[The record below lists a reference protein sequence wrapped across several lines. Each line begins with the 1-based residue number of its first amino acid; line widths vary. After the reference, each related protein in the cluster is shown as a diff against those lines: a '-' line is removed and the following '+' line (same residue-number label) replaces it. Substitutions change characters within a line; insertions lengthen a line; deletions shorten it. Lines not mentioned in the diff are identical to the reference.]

1 MTSRPGT
8 YDAGPHLPPSGP
20 GGRPRGVINPKRAT
34 GAHRKDATSTP
45 TFRRTHH
52 HLPEDGLGGSDWY
65 VTYRGE
71 LIGFVY
77 STWDRR
83 GVHFR
88 TRTPD
93 YETVTELGSEVPRA
107 FDTRA
112 EAVMYLLDIEGIDF
126 PEPITYD
133 LTKGPRG
140 GGEDRPDRR
149 Y

>member
-65 VTYRGE
+65 VT
-71 LIGFVY
+71 F
-77 STWDRR
+77 RR
-83 GVHFR
+83 TNSPTFNSSITFTSSG
-88 TRTPD
+88 TR
-93 YETVTELGSEVPRA
+93 
-107 FDTRA
+107 
-112 EAVMYLLDIEGIDF
+112 
-126 PEPITYD
+126 
-133 LTKGPRG
+133 
-140 GGEDRPDRR
+140 
-149 Y
+149 